1 MSLDL
6 LLGFTGLM
14 SLGHAAFFGL
24 GAYAVAVLGAQ
35 FGLNA
40 WLGLIAG
47 VFIAGGGAALIGFF
61 CVRTGGIP
69 FLMLTLAFSQL
80 VFSVALK
87 WRDVTG
93 GSDGMAIAEKPSFF
107 GFDLSNSLTMY
118 FMALSFVVLVYGGLR
133 RLLNAP
139 LGHAFVGIRENEQRM
154 LAIGYPTRAYK
165 LLSFTIAGAVAGLAG
180 GLYAIFNGF
189 ISTDAMYWTASGDIL
204 IMTMLGGAG
213 TLIGPAIGT
222 AIFLLMKNV
231 VSSYSEHWLSIIGV
245 TFICCVMFFPGGV
258 WGALRSLRRRGGAA
272 MSVLRLDHLNKSFG
286 RLVVTD
292 DINLS
297 IAPGER
303 HVIIGPNG
311 AGKTSLINQIGGQL
325 QPSSGRIFFNEQDIT
340 GWAPNR
346 ISRMGVA
353 RTFQRNN
360 LFQNLSVI
368 ENLRLALEIRHGNP
382 LNPLTSVGHND
393 ALLQRAKALM
403 ADVHLDPAGERIARN
418 LSYGEQRQLEIG
430 IALAG
435 DPKLLLLDE
444 PTSGMSPAE
453 TARMIG
459 LVGSLPRT
467 LSILMI
473 EHDMK
478 VVFSVADRITV
489 LTYGKVLATGT
500 PADIQS
506 NDRVREVYL
515 GMTH

>member
-1 MSLDL
+1 
-6 LLGFTGLM
+6 
-14 SLGHAAFFGL
+14 
-24 GAYAVAVLGAQ
+24 
-35 FGLNA
+35 
-40 WLGLIAG
+40 
-47 VFIAGGGAALIGFF
+47 
-61 CVRTGGIP
+61 
-69 FLMLTLAFSQL
+69 MLTLAFSQL

-189 ISTDAMYWTASGDIL
+189 ISADAMYWTASGDIL

-258 WGALRSLRRRGGAA
+258 WGALRNLRRRAGAA
-272 MSVLRLDHLNKSFG
+272 MNVLRLDHLNKSFG

-325 QPSSGRIFFNEQDIT
+325 QPSSGRIFVQ
-340 GWAPNR
+340 
-346 ISRMGVA
+346 
-353 RTFQRNN
+353 
-360 LFQNLSVI
+360 
-368 ENLRLALEIRHGNP
+368 
-382 LNPLTSVGHND
+382 
-393 ALLQRAKALM
+393 
-403 ADVHLDPAGERIARN
+403 
-418 LSYGEQRQLEIG
+418 
-430 IALAG
+430 
-435 DPKLLLLDE
+435 
-444 PTSGMSPAE
+444 
-453 TARMIG
+453 
-459 LVGSLPRT
+459 
-467 LSILMI
+467 
-473 EHDMK
+473 
-478 VVFSVADRITV
+478 
-489 LTYGKVLATGT
+489 
-500 PADIQS
+500 
-506 NDRVREVYL
+506 
-515 GMTH
+515 